1 MTMSTMTS
9 SFASLEAPATMQRNR
24 SVWHQFFDLVNEAP
38 ARNTEHD
45 IAEYLHRHQHHLA
58 PEVRIALERHMRDH
72 WR

>member
-1 MTMSTMTS
+1 
-9 SFASLEAPATMQRNR
+9 MQRNR